1 MTVYGRLNKEKE
13 DETLKKIWNAV
24 AKDLWIVLLDIIAVN
39 AAYYLALI
47 IRFFVGGELRAVATT
62 RYMPAWLGFTPW
74 YTVLALIV
82 FMAFRLYGGM
92 WRYAGINDMNRI
104 IGANVVT
111 TVLHLAGSSI
121 FFTRMPWTYYIIGA
135 VLQFIFVVLIRF
147 SYRIIL
153 VEKTKLK
160 KVEKVP
166 AMVVGTG
173 DLGRKVVKHLEENT
187 PYRAVA
193 ILSTSS
199 AGRSLDGVPV
209 VGFNE
214 LENQISKVRA
224 VFIANKGLSNEERE
238 KIKAAAGD
246 REVNDFTGALTNNT
260 GFLPLSALLSLA
272 SGPITLI
279 VDGREQKYESGTAA
293 LESLK
298 DRYEI
303 KSIQG
308 ATIELVKGKDLSQSF
323 VADYKAVTGEDV
335 SFF

>member
-1 MTVYGRLNKEKE
+1 M
-13 DETLKKIWNAV
+13 KKVWNAV

-47 IRFFVGGELRAVATT
+47 IRFFVGGELRAVAVN
-62 RYMPAWLGFTPW
+62 RYMPAWMAFTPW
-74 YTVLALIV
+74 YTVLALVV

-92 WRYAGINDMNRI
+92 WRYAGIHDMNRI
-104 IGANVVT
+104 IGASAIT
-111 TVLHLAGSSI
+111 TVLHVAGTII
-121 FFTRMPWTYYIIGA
+121 FFTRMPLTYYIIGA
-135 VLQFIFVVLIRF
+135 VLQFVFIVLIRF
-147 SYRIIL
+147 GYRIIL
-153 VEKTKLK
+153 TEKTKLK

-166 AMVVGTG
+166 ALVVGTG

-187 PYRAVA
+187 PYRAVV

-199 AGRSLDGVPV
+199 AGRSLDGIPV
-209 VGFNE
+209 VSFDE
-214 LENQISKVRA
+214 LEAQISKVRA
-224 VFIANKGLSNEERE
+224 VFIADKELSNEERE

-260 GFLPLSALLSLA
+260 GFLPVSALLSLS
-272 SGPITLI
+272 SGPVTLI

-303 KSIQG
+303 KSIKG
-308 ATIELVKGKDLSQSF
+308 ATIELAKGKDMSQSF
-323 VADYKAVTGEDV
+323 AADYKAVTGEDV

>member
-1 MTVYGRLNKEKE
+1 M
-13 DETLKKIWNAV
+13 KKVWNAL

-74 YTVLALIV
+74 YTVLAIII

-104 IGANVVT
+104 IGANAAT
-111 TVLHLAGSSI
+111 TVLHLVGSSI

-135 VLQFIFVVLIRF
+135 VLQFIFIVLIRF
-147 SYRIIL
+147 GYRIIL

-166 AMVVGTG
+166 ALVVGTG
-173 DLGRKVVKHLEENT
+173 ELGRKVVKHLEENT

-199 AGRSLDGVPV
+199 AGRSLDGIPV
-209 VGFNE
+209 VSFDE
-214 LENQISKVRA
+214 LENQMGKVRA

-260 GFLPLSALLSLA
+260 GYLPVSALLSLA
-272 SGPITLI
+272 SGPVTLI

-308 ATIELVKGKDLSQSF
+308 ATIELAKGEDLSQSF
-323 VADYKAVTGEDV
+323 AADYKAVTGEDV

>member
-1 MTVYGRLNKEKE
+1 M
-13 DETLKKIWNAV
+13 A
-24 AKDLWIVLLDIIAVN
+24 LLQGQE
-39 AAYYLALI
+39 
-47 IRFFVGGELRAVATT
+47 RFFVGGELRAVAVN
-62 RYMPAWLGFTPW
+62 RYMPAWVGFTPW

-104 IGANVVT
+104 IGASAVT
-111 TVLHLAGSSI
+111 TVLHVAGTII
-121 FFTRMPWTYYIIGA
+121 FFTRMPLTYYIIGA
-135 VLQFIFVVLIRF
+135 VLQFVFIVLIRF
-147 SYRIIL
+147 GYRIIL
-153 VEKTKLK
+153 TEKTKLK

-166 AMVVGTG
+166 ALVVGTG

-187 PYRAVA
+187 PYRAVV

-199 AGRSLDGVPV
+199 AGRSLDGIPV
-209 VGFNE
+209 VSFDE
-214 LENQISKVRA
+214 LEAQISKVRA
-224 VFIANKGLSNEERE
+224 VFIADKELSNEERE

-260 GFLPLSALLSLA
+260 GYLPVSALLSLA
-272 SGPITLI
+272 LGPVTLI
-279 VDGREQKYESGTAA
+279 IDGQEKKYESGTAA

-303 KSIQG
+303 KSIKG
-308 ATIELVKGKDLSQSF
+308 AAIELAKGKDLSQSF
-323 VADYKAVTGEDV
+323 AADYKAVTGEDV

>member
-1 MTVYGRLNKEKE
+1 M
-13 DETLKKIWNAV
+13 KKVWNAV

-47 IRFFVGGELRAVATT
+47 IRFFVGGELRAVAVN
-62 RYMPAWLGFTPW
+62 RYMPAWVAFTPW

-104 IGANVVT
+104 IGASAAT
-111 TVLHLAGSSI
+111 TVLHVAGSII
-121 FFTRMPWTYYIIGA
+121 FFTRMPLTYYIIGA
-135 VLQFIFVVLIRF
+135 VLQFVFIVLIRF
-147 SYRIIL
+147 GYRIIL
-153 VEKTKLK
+153 TEKTKLK

-166 AMVVGTG
+166 ALVVGTG
-173 DLGRKVVKHLEENT
+173 ELGHKVVRHLEENT
-187 PYRAVA
+187 PYRAVT
-193 ILSTSS
+193 ILSTSG
-199 AGRSLDGVPV
+199 AGRNLDGIPV
-209 VGFNE
+209 VGFDE

-224 VFIANKGLSNEERE
+224 VFIADKELSNEERE

-260 GFLPLSALLSLA
+260 GYIPVSGLLSLA
-272 SGPITLI
+272 SGPVTLI

-303 KSIQG
+303 KSIKG
-308 ATIELVKGKDLSQSF
+308 AAIELAKGKDLSQSF
-323 VADYKAVTGEDV
+323 AADYKAVTGEDV